1 MTSAKDRNVKPG
13 AADGSESRR
22 GSSALLNPLG
32 WIRGPVGIAIAVAA
46 LVVFG
51 VGAGV
56 VLSRRA
62 PAAPGSARPAGR
74 AVPGM
79 PSAPAMSAELLS
91 LARETEREDTPTQKL
106 LEFAHRALDQQNF
119 ALAIPA
125 YKRVLARD
133 PKNTEA
139 LTHVG
144 LILYR
149 ANHADQ
155 ALARMDEAL
164 RIDPKYAHAH
174 WDRAHILYETKKD
187 LAGAAKSLETFLTLI
202 PQGQDTDRARALLAE
217 IRRSGATPIR

>member
-1 MTSAKDRNVKPG
+1 MTSARDRNVRPG
-13 AADGSESRR
+13 AAHKAESRR
-22 GSSALLNPLG
+22 SNSVLLNPLG
-32 WIRGPVGIAIAVAA
+32 RIRGPVGIAIAAVA
-46 LVVFG
+46 LVIVG

-56 VLSRRA
+56 VLGRRA
-62 PAAPGSARPAGR
+62 PETPGGARPAGR
-74 AVPGM
+74 AVPGT
-79 PSAPAMSAELLS
+79 PGAPAMSPQLQS

-106 LEFAHRALDQQNF
+106 LEFAHLALDQQSF

-139 LTHVG
+139 LTHMG
-144 LILYR
+144 LIFYS
-149 ANHADQ
+149 ANHVDQ
-155 ALARMDEAL
+155 ALARIDEAL

-217 IRRSGATPIR
+217 IRRSGATAKR